1 MTAPNPNASLPT
13 VTEEGQYRLGDDF
26 TTDPSDVWLNTQW
39 DDGMLIVA
47 AEPEGWEGL
56 EFVTP
61 IDTAG
66 SRDGGLDGPQS
77 IAPRQLPIQGA
88 MVAPDAATLR
98 RGIAAIRRKLGPR
111 KRVVWEQHDFGQG
124 RRLAMICRAQ
134 GDFRAT
140 PEYGTAM
147 GGVASRFQFTLV
159 AANPPYKLS
168 SGAPEFVNIGLP
180 VDLVS
185 GRTYSKTY
193 SYTYGASTNPGG
205 IGQAENT
212 GDVDAWPL
220 FEVTGPVNSPII
232 ENTTTGRSFLVS
244 GVIPAGV
251 TVTIDSRTGRVTPAS
266 YRLVGRPWVLAPGV
280 NNLRWRASSG
290 SFDPSANLRVIW
302 RSTSE

>member
-1 MTAPNPNASLPT
+1 MTAPNPNAHLPL
-13 VTEEGQYRLGDDF
+13 VPEEGQYRLGDDF
-26 TTDPSDVWLNTQW
+26 VSQPSDVWLNTTW
-39 DDGMLIVA
+39 EDGTQIVA

-66 SRDGGLDGPQS
+66 GRDGGLDGPQS
-77 IAPRQLPIQGA
+77 IAPRTLPVAGA
-88 MVAPDAATLR
+88 IVAPDPATLR

-124 RRLAMICRAQ
+124 RRLAMVCRAQ

-140 PEYGTAM
+140 PVYGTAM
-147 GGVASRFQFTLV
+147 GGVASYIQFTLV
-159 AANPPYKLS
+159 AANPPYKLA
-168 SGAPEFVNIGLP
+168 SGAPEFVDIGLP
-180 VDLVS
+180 VDVVT

-193 SYTYGASTNPGG
+193 SYNYGASTNPGG

-212 GDVDAWPL
+212 GDTDAWPL
-220 FEVTGPVNSPII
+220 FEITGPVNSPILD
-232 ENTTTGRSFLVS
+232 NMTTGRSFMVV
-244 GVIPAGV
+244 GAIPGLQ
-251 TVTIDSRTGRVTPAS
+251 TVTIDSRSGRVTPSS

-280 NNLRWRASSG
+280 NNIRWRASSG
-290 SFDPSANLRVIW
+290 SFNPSANLRVIW